1 MSWIARTLN
10 ALRPRLPHADC
21 RRLELLGQLGLAI
34 FCGTPKRVVDDAQ
47 RRDICSDPF
56 GLGVR
61 PRDALAGT
69 WIPDVPLAVP
79 HENASI
85 ELVVEV
91 YQELAASSAASVVVR
106 NLRVRSAL
114 PAGKHR
120 RPP

>member
-1 MSWIARTLN
+1 
-10 ALRPRLPHADC
+10 
-21 RRLELLGQLGLAI
+21 
-34 FCGTPKRVVDDAQ
+34 
-47 RRDICSDPF
+47 
-56 GLGVR
+56 
-61 PRDALAGT
+61 
-69 WIPDVPLAVP
+69 LAVP